1 MIKLSDKISVPT
13 QRTMTDSGQMIVP
26 CAIARTGSQK
36 YRMSDIGLEGEDFI
50 DVWRT
55 EEQVFADE
63 SIASFRS
70 VPVTI
75 GHPAESV
82 TSENAKELQVGTLEG
97 IPTRDEDLLTG
108 TIVVAR
114 QDAIDI
120 IEDGTVE
127 LSVGYSCN
135 IELSDGK
142 YYQTNIVA
150 NHIAI
155 VERGRAGSVCS
166 IADSDNTGG
175 NMDKDKET
183 KVEDKIDAKVEDAKV
198 EDAKVEDAKVEDAKV
213 EDSAE
218 DKLVKL
224 GDTVDALTASVD
236 SYKEKLALADAK
248 YTELSDSVDALV
260 ADRYEVISAAKDMT
274 DKEDFKG
281 MSVFEIKAFVVSDLL
296 DIDLSAK
303 TPAYV
308 EARYDIVCEDSANEE
323 TPLGRMMRKAAVDTT
338 VADASETYVDPAV
351 AARNAMIKRSS

>member
-1 MIKLSDKISVPT
+1 MITLSDKISVPT

-26 CAIARTGSQK
+26 CAIARTGSQT
-36 YRMSDIGLEGEDFI
+36 YRMSDIGLEGDGFI

-55 EEQVFADE
+55 EEQVFADK

-82 TSENAKELQVGTLEG
+82 SSENAKELQVGTLEG
-97 IPTRDEDLLTG
+97 LPTRDEDLLTG

-155 VERGRAGSVCS
+155 VERGRAGSLCS
-166 IADSDNTGG
+166 IADSDNLGG
-175 NMDKDKET
+175 NMDKEKET
-183 KVEDKIDAKVEDAKV
+183 KVEDAKVEDTKVEDAKV
-198 EDAKVEDAKVEDAKV
+198 EDAKVEVDDAAL
-213 EDSAE
+213 
-218 DKLVKL
+218 KLVEL
-224 GDTVDALTASVD
+224 ADTVESLTASVD
-236 SYKEKLALADAK
+236 SYKEKLALADTK
-248 YTELSDSVDALV
+248 YTELADSVDALV

-281 MSVFEIKAFVVSDLL
+281 MSVFEIKAFVVADLL
-296 DIDLSAK
+296 DLDLEGKS
-303 TPAYV
+303 PAYV

-323 TPLGRMMRKAAVDTT
+323 TPLGRMMRKAAVETE
-338 VADASETYVDPAV
+338 VAVVSDAYVDPV
-351 AARNAMIKRSS
+351 EAARAAMINRNK